1 MNFTDKTF
9 ETLATFERYFKTACE
24 ADWCPNPGRAAL
36 DAMAEALTEKD
47 GRRTAVNHSCGSC
60 ILRVV
65 KRTGYLWFEDK
76 AARMIEAYEAD
87 KAARDERPVEAT
99 HDAQDAHEAPQPS
112 KAPAKKKTAATAK
125 KTAKK

>member
-1 MNFTDKTF
+1 MNFSDKTF
-9 ETLATFERYFKTACE
+9 EALAPFERYFKTATE
-24 ADWCPNPGRAAL
+24 ADWCPNPGRVAL

-47 GRRTAVNHSCGSC
+47 GRRTAVNHACGSC

-76 AARMIEAYEAD
+76 AAR
-87 KAARDERPVEAT
+87 AAQAS

-112 KAPAKKKTAATAK
+112 KAPAKKKTAASAK

>member
-1 MNFTDKTF
+1 MNFSESTY
-9 ETLATFERYFKTACE
+9 EALAPFERYFKTACD

-36 DAMAEALTEKD
+36 DRMADALTEKD

-65 KRTGYLWFEDK
+65 KRTGHLFFEDK
-76 AARMIEAYEAD
+76 AAREA
-87 KAARDERPVEAT
+87 AAAP
-99 HDAQDAHEAPQPS
+99 EAPKPT
-112 KAPAKKKTAATAK
+112 ATPAKKKTASTAK

>member
-1 MNFTDKTF
+1 MNFSDKTF
-9 ETLATFERYFKTACE
+9 EALAPFERYFKTATE

-47 GRRTAVNHSCGSC
+47 GRRTAVNHACGSC

-76 AARMIEAYEAD
+76 AARASY
-87 KAARDERPVEAT
+87 
-99 HDAQDAHEAPQPS
+99 DAQDAHEAPQPT
-112 KAPAKKKTAATAK
+112 ATPAKKKTASTAK

>member
-1 MNFTDKTF
+1 MNFSDKTF
-9 ETLATFERYFKTACE
+9 EALAQYERYFKTATE

-36 DAMAEALTEKD
+36 DAMAAALTEKD

-76 AARMIEAYEAD
+76 AQREA
-87 KAARDERPVEAT
+87 AAAPETPKPTAT
-99 HDAQDAHEAPQPS
+99 
-112 KAPAKKKTAATAK
+112 PAKKKTASTAK
-125 KTAKK
+125 KTTKK

>member
-1 MNFTDKTF
+1 MNFSDKTF
-9 ETLATFERYFKTACE
+9 EALAPFERYFKTATE

-36 DAMAEALTEKD
+36 DRMADALTEKD

-76 AARMIEAYEAD
+76 AARAAEAA
-87 KAARDERPVEAT
+87 

-112 KAPAKKKTAATAK
+112 KAPAKKKTASSAK

>member
-1 MNFTDKTF
+1 MNFSDKTF
-9 ETLATFERYFKTACE
+9 ETLAQYERYFKTATT

-36 DAMAEALTEKD
+36 DAMADALTEKD

-76 AARMIEAYEAD
+76 AARASSKIAEANG
-87 KAARDERPVEAT
+87 KAAEAKRE
-99 HDAQDAHEAPQPS
+99 AVDAHEAPKPT
-112 KAPAKKKTAATAK
+112 ATPAKKKTASTAK

>member
-1 MNFTDKTF
+1 MNFSDKTF
-9 ETLATFERYFKTACE
+9 EALAPFERYFKTATE

-36 DAMAEALTEKD
+36 DRMADALTEKD
-47 GRRTAVNHSCGSC
+47 GRRTAVNHACGSC

-76 AARMIEAYEAD
+76 AARAAEAA
-87 KAARDERPVEAT
+87 

-112 KAPAKKKTAATAK
+112 KTPAKKKTASTAK
-125 KTAKK
+125 KTAKT

>member
-1 MNFTDKTF
+1 MNFSESTY
-9 ETLATFERYFKTACE
+9 EALAPFERYFKTACD

-36 DAMAEALTEKD
+36 DRMADALTEKD

-65 KRTGYLWFEDK
+65 KRTGYLFFEDK
-76 AARMIEAYEAD
+76 AAREQAAQ
-87 KAARDERPVEAT
+87 AARESAAAP
-99 HDAQDAHEAPQPS
+99 EAPKPT
-112 KAPAKKKTAATAK
+112 ATPAKKKTASTAK

>member
-1 MNFTDKTF
+1 MNFSDKTF
-9 ETLATFERYFKTACE
+9 EALAPFERYFKTATE

-36 DAMAEALTEKD
+36 DAMADALTEKD
-47 GRRTAVNHSCGSC
+47 GRRTAVNHACGSC

-76 AARMIEAYEAD
+76 AARAAEAKREA
-87 KAARDERPVEAT
+87 AAAPET
-99 HDAQDAHEAPQPS
+99 PQPT
-112 KAPAKKKTAATAK
+112 ATPAKKKTASTAK

>member
-1 MNFTDKTF
+1 MNFSDKTF
-9 ETLATFERYFKTACE
+9 EALAPFERYFKTATE

-47 GRRTAVNHSCGSC
+47 GRRTAVNHACGSC

-76 AARMIEAYEAD
+76 ALRQAAEANGE
-87 KAARDERPVEAT
+87 AARAS

-112 KAPAKKKTAATAK
+112 KTPAKKKTATSAK

>member
-1 MNFTDKTF
+1 MNFSESTY
-9 ETLATFERYFKTACE
+9 EALAPFERYFKTACD

-36 DAMAEALTEKD
+36 DRMADALTEKD

-65 KRTGYLWFEDK
+65 KRTGYLFFEDK
-76 AARMIEAYEAD
+76 AAREAAASEHKSVAPD
-87 KAARDERPVEAT
+87 LTAARLRAEAKT
-99 HDAQDAHEAPQPS
+99 
-112 KAPAKKKTAATAK
+112 PAKKITAK

>member
-1 MNFTDKTF
+1 MNFSDKTF
-9 ETLATFERYFKTACE
+9 EALAPFERYFKTATE

-47 GRRTAVNHSCGSC
+47 GRRTAVNHACGSC

-76 AARMIEAYEAD
+76 AARAAEAA
-87 KAARDERPVEAT
+87 

-112 KAPAKKKTAATAK
+112 KTPAKKKTASTAK

>member
-1 MNFTDKTF
+1 MNFSDKTF
-9 ETLATFERYFKTACE
+9 EALAPFERYFKTATE

-47 GRRTAVNHSCGSC
+47 GRRTAVNHACGSC

-76 AARMIEAYEAD
+76 AQR
-87 KAARDERPVEAT
+87 AAEGA

-112 KAPAKKKTAATAK
+112 KTPAKKKTATSAK

>member
-1 MNFTDKTF
+1 MNFSDKTF
-9 ETLATFERYFKTACE
+9 EALAPFERYFKTATE
-24 ADWCPNPGRAAL
+24 ADWCPNPGRVAL

-65 KRTGYLWFEDK
+65 KRTGYPWFEDK
-76 AARMIEAYEAD
+76 AARASSKIVEANG
-87 KAARDERPVEAT
+87 KAAQGA

-112 KAPAKKKTAATAK
+112 KAPAKKKTASTAK

>member
-1 MNFTDKTF
+1 MNFSDKTF
-9 ETLATFERYFKTACE
+9 ETLAQYERYFQTATE

-36 DAMAEALTEKD
+36 DAMAAALTEKD

-76 AARMIEAYEAD
+76 AARAAEAKREA
-87 KAARDERPVEAT
+87 A
-99 HDAQDAHEAPQPS
+99 DAHEAPKPT
-112 KAPAKKKTAATAK
+112 ATPAKKKTASTAK

>member
-1 MNFTDKTF
+1 MNFSDKTF
-9 ETLATFERYFKTACE
+9 EALAPFERYFKTATE

-36 DAMAEALTEKD
+36 DAMADALTEKD
-47 GRRTAVNHSCGSC
+47 GRRTAVNHACGSC

-76 AARMIEAYEAD
+76 AARAAEAA
-87 KAARDERPVEAT
+87 

-112 KAPAKKKTAATAK
+112 KAPAKKKTASTAK

>member
-1 MNFTDKTF
+1 MNFSEQTF
-9 ETLATFERYFKTACE
+9 ETLAQYERYFQTATT

-36 DAMAEALTEKD
+36 DAMADALTEKD

-76 AARMIEAYEAD
+76 AARAQRE
-87 KAARDERPVEAT
+87 
-99 HDAQDAHEAPQPS
+99 AQDAHEAPKPT
-112 KAPAKKKTAATAK
+112 ATPAKKKTASTAK

>member
-1 MNFTDKTF
+1 MNFS
-9 ETLATFERYFKTACE
+9 ESIYEALAPFERYFKTACD

-36 DAMAEALTEKD
+36 DRMADALTEKD

-65 KRTGYLWFEDK
+65 KRTGYLFFEDK
-76 AARMIEAYEAD
+76 AAREA
-87 KAARDERPVEAT
+87 AAAP
-99 HDAQDAHEAPQPS
+99 EAPKPTET
-112 KAPAKKKTAATAK
+112 PAKKKTASTAK